1 MYSENIG
8 LHRWVVLSPHR
19 DSLTSIHTLQCQ
31 LWQSGIWG
39 ARLLPPVVYI
49 ASTEKPAR
57 EDTLKMLG
65 QLIRQKSQEET
76 SGGYID
82 GLSLGLYKL
91 PGNFSALGLSLSLK
105 LGDAVLPSLPLL
117 APSPILILALQAD
130 ERAVE
135 LARKL
140 YEDLPP
146 FRFRQGAVANL
157 SFTLHEDVHSSISLR
172 WELGKP
178 CWMAHHG

>member
-1 MYSENIG
+1 MYSENSS
-8 LHRWVVLSPHR
+8 LHRWVVLIPHR
-19 DSLTSIHTLQCQ
+19 DRLKPIHTLQRQ
-31 LWQSGIWG
+31 LWHSGIWG
-39 ARLLPPVVYI
+39 ARLLPPVVFI
-49 ASTEKPAR
+49 ASTERPAR
-57 EDTLKMLG
+57 VDTLKTLG
-65 QLIRQKSQEET
+65 QHIRQKSQEKGE
-76 SGGYID
+76 GGYID

-91 PGNFSALGLSLSLK
+91 PGNFCALGLSLSLK
-105 LGDAVLPSLPLL
+105 LGDAVLPALPLL
-117 APSPILILALQAD
+117 IPSPILILALQAD
-130 ERAVE
+130 ETAVE